1 MIARIL
7 GFSLRQRAFILLATG
22 LLLLVGCWSAV
33 RLPIDAVPD
42 ITNVQVQVNTE
53 VPALAPEEIEK
64 LVTFPLEIELS
75 GVPGMTEVRS
85 LSKFGL
91 SQITVIFKDGTDI
104 YHARQLISERLQ
116 NAIEKL
122 PRGLAPKLAP
132 ITSGLGEIVFY
143 VVDYA
148 PGATNKPASRR
159 EQLMELE
166 VVHDYII
173 KPMLRSVPGL
183 ADVNGSGG
191 YEKQI
196 VVLPKPE
203 RMAEAGITFSELAKV
218 LSENTEN
225 AGGGVVNQGKEQLII
240 RTVGRVQTTEEIGNV
255 PVKFGAGV
263 RPILV
268 KDVAEVGI
276 GAKARTGA
284 ATRNG
289 QEALLGTVLMLSGE
303 NSRTVAKSVAHR
315 IEEIRPRLPLGV
327 VMETVYDRSTLV
339 EQTIA
344 TVGRNLF
351 EGAVLVVVV
360 LLALM
365 GSWRAALIVAAAIP
379 LSLLFAM
386 TGMVEGRISGNL
398 MSLGAID
405 FGLIIDGAV
414 VIVENVVRSLAG
426 KQHQLGRKLTREERL
441 HVVASA
447 SKEVASPMFFGVV
460 IITIVYLPI
469 LSLTGIEGRMFH
481 PMAVTVMLCL
491 GSALVL
497 ALTLMPALCS
507 FVLRGQVKEGD
518 NLPLR
523 WAKAAYRPTLR
534 WAIRLRWVVSAAAVA
549 LLAVAV
555 VVFKNLGAEFV
566 PKLDEG
572 SFTALVTRSNTA
584 SLDTSLKMQE
594 RTEEVLLAEVPEV
607 TAVFSRLGTPEVA
620 TDPMPVGAADLF
632 ISYKPRSEWRKVNGR
647 RMTKDELAKNILE
660 VIEEKVPGQEMV
672 MSQPIEMR
680 FNELMEG
687 IRADV
692 SVKLFG
698 NDYDVLEK
706 AASEIKELLGKVP
719 GAGEV
724 EFEASGRTP
733 MLEIQV
739 NREALINYNVSA
751 AELNKA
757 VTTALG
763 GEPVGL
769 FVEGNRRFDIVLRLP
784 EEARENLHVLENLPV
799 RVGGSGIVPLNKLA
813 QLKRTAS
820 VDPIRRDS
828 GQRRAAILVN
838 LRGRDVEGFVREA
851 EQKIRSGIE
860 LPEGY
865 TIEFGGQI
873 KNLKEARLRLAV
885 VVPATLALIFV
896 LVFAA
901 LGSLRQTLLI
911 YTGVPL
917 AATGGI
923 FALWARGMPF
933 SISAGVGF
941 IALSGVAVLNG
952 LVLISY
958 FNQLRK
964 QGKGVSEAVSEGALT
979 RLRPVLMTA
988 LVASFG
994 FVPMALAT
1002 SAGAEVQRPLATV
1015 VIGGILSSTFLTL
1028 VLLPVLYEW
1037 VEGRTRLQTVSS
1049 EQTTN
1054 KKDKKG

>member
-1 MIARIL
+1 MISRIIDFAL
-7 GFSLRQRAFILLATG
+7 KQRVFVLLATFG
-22 LLLLVGCWSAV
+22 LVLVGVWSAL

-42 ITNVQVQVNTE
+42 ITGVQVQVNTE

-75 GVPGMTEVRS
+75 GVPGMMEVRS

-91 SQITVIFKDGTDI
+91 SQITVMFKDGTDI
-104 YHARQLISERLQ
+104 FRARQLISERLQ
-116 NAIEKL
+116 NAVEKL

-132 ITSGLGEIVFY
+132 ITTGLGEIVFY

-148 PGATNKPASRR
+148 PGATNKPATRR
-159 EQLMELE
+159 DQLMELE

-196 VVLPKPE
+196 VVLPNAQKL
-203 RMAEAGITFSELAKV
+203 ADAGMTFGDLAKV
-218 LSENTEN
+218 LQENTEN

-240 RTVGRVQTTEEIGNV
+240 RAVGRVQTTEEIANL
-255 PVKFGAGV
+255 PVKFGAAV
-263 RPILV
+263 KPILV

-284 ATRNG
+284 ATRDG
-289 QEALLGTVLMLSGE
+289 EEALLGTVLMLSGE
-303 NSRTVAKSVAHR
+303 NSRIVARRVAER
-315 IEEIRPRLPLGV
+315 IEEIRPKLPSGI
-327 VMETVYDRSTLV
+327 VMKTVYDRSTLV
-339 EQTIA
+339 DKTIR
-344 TVGRNLF
+344 TVSKNLF
-351 EGAVLVVVV
+351 EGAILVVVV
-360 LLALM
+360 LLGLL
-365 GSWRAALIVAAAIP
+365 GNWRAALIVAAAIP
-379 LSLLFAM
+379 LSFLFAM
-386 TGMVEGRISGNL
+386 TGMVKGNISGNL

-414 VIVENVVRSLAG
+414 VIVENIVRSLG
-426 KQHQLGRKLTREERL
+426 VTQHRLGRTLTRDERL
-441 HVVASA
+441 HVVATA
-447 SKEVASPMFFGVV
+447 SKEVASPMFFGVL
-460 IITIVYLPI
+460 IITIVYFPI
-469 LSLTGIEGRMFH
+469 LSLTGVEGKMFH

-497 ALTLMPALCS
+497 ALTLMPVLCS
-507 FVLRGQVKEGD
+507 FVLRGKINEGD
-518 NLPLR
+518 NAAIRLAKRAYAVVLR
-523 WAKAAYRPTLR
+523 WSL
-534 WAIRLRWVVSAAAVA
+534 RLRWVITAAALVLLIGA
-549 LLAVAV
+549 LM
-555 VVFKNLGAEFV
+555 VFGNLGAEFV

-572 SFTALVTRSNTA
+572 SFTALVTRSNTV
-584 SLDTSLKMQE
+584 SLETSVDMQE
-594 RTEEVLLAEVPEV
+594 RTEKAIMAEVPEV
-607 TAVFSRLGTPEVA
+607 TAVFSRIGTPEVA

-632 ISYKPRSEWRKVNGR
+632 IEYKPREQWRKVEGR
-647 RMTKDELAKNILE
+647 SMTKDELAKKILE
-660 VIEEKVPGQEMV
+660 VIEEKVPGQEVV

-692 SVKLFG
+692 SVKVFG
-698 NDYDVLEK
+698 EDYDVLEK
-706 AASEIKELLGKVP
+706 TASEVKELLEKIP
-719 GAGEV
+719 GASEV

-733 MLEIQV
+733 MLEVQV
-739 NREALINYNVSA
+739 NREAMVRFNVSA

-757 VTTALG
+757 VMTAVG
-763 GEPVGL
+763 GEQVGL
-769 FVEGNRRFDIVLRLP
+769 FVEGSRRFDIVVRLP
-784 EEARENLHVLENLPV
+784 EEARENLRVLENLPV
-799 RVGGSGIVPLNKLA
+799 RVGESGLIPLNKLA
-813 QLKRTAS
+813 VLKRTTS

-838 LRGRDVEGFVREA
+838 LRGRDVESFVHEA
-851 EQKIRSGIE
+851 EQKIKTSIE
-860 LPEGY
+860 LPKGY

-873 KNLKEARLRLAV
+873 KSLKEARLRLAV
-885 VVPATLALIFV
+885 VVPVALALIFV

-917 AATGGI
+917 AATGGV

-952 LVLISY
+952 LVMISY
-958 FNQLRK
+958 FNQLRE
-964 QGKGVSEAVSEGALT
+964 QGKSVNDAVWEGALT

-994 FVPMALAT
+994 FVPMALAH

-1015 VIGGILSSTFLTL
+1015 VIGGVLSSTFLTL
-1028 VLLPVLYEW
+1028 VLLPALYDW
-1037 VEGRTRLQTVSS
+1037 VENRTT
-1049 EQTTN
+1049 
-1054 KKDKKG
+1054 

>member
-1 MIARIL
+1 MMARIL
-7 GFSLRQRAFILLATG
+7 EFSLRQRLFVVLAAAG
-22 LLLLVGCWSAV
+22 LTLAGLWSAL
-33 RLPIDAVPD
+33 RLPVDAVPD

-91 SQITVIFKDGTDI
+91 SQITVIFKDGADI
-104 YHARQLISERLQ
+104 YRARQLISERLQ

-132 ITSGLGEIVFY
+132 ITTGLGEIVFY
-143 VVDYA
+143 VVDYG
-148 PGATNKPASRR
+148 PGATNKPATRR

-166 VVHDYII
+166 VIHDYLI

-203 RMAEAGITFSELAKV
+203 KLAEAGITFSELAKV

-240 RTVGRVQTTEEIGNV
+240 RSVGRVQTTGEIGRL
-255 PVKFGAGV
+255 PVKFGGGV
-263 RPILV
+263 KAILV

-289 QEALLGTVLMLSGE
+289 EEALLGTVLMLSGE
-303 NSRTVAKSVAHR
+303 NSRIVARRVAER
-315 IEEIRPRLPLGV
+315 IEEIRPKLPPGV

-339 EQTIA
+339 ERTIG

-351 EGAVLVVVV
+351 EGAILVVVV
-360 LLALM
+360 LLGLM

-414 VIVENVVRSLAG
+414 VIVENIVRSLGA
-426 KQHQLGRKLTREERL
+426 KQHQAGRKLTREERL
-441 HVVASA
+441 HVVAAA
-447 SKEVASPMFFGVV
+447 SREVASPMFFGVV
-460 IITIVYLPI
+460 IITIVYFPI
-469 LSLTGIEGRMFH
+469 LSLTGIEGKMFH
-481 PMAVTVMLCL
+481 PMAITVMLCL

-507 FVLRGQVKEGD
+507 FLLRGQVKEGD

-523 WAKAAYRPTLR
+523 WAKAIYQPVLG
-534 WAIRLRWVVSAAAVA
+534 WAIRLRWVVSAAAVV
-549 LLAVAV
+549 LLVVSV
-555 VVFKNLGAEFV
+555 VVFRNLGAEFV

-572 SFTALVTRSNTA
+572 SFTALVTRSNRV
-584 SLDTSLKMQE
+584 SLDTALEMQE
-594 RTEEVLLAEVPEV
+594 RTEKALLAEVPEV

-620 TDPMPVGAADLF
+620 SDPMPVGQADLF
-632 ISYKPRSEWRKVNGR
+632 ISYKLRREWRKVNGR
-647 RMTKDELAKNILE
+647 TMTKDELVKKILE

-692 SVKLFG
+692 SVKMFG

-706 AASEIKELLGKVP
+706 TASEIKELLEKVP

-733 MLEIQV
+733 MLEVQV
-739 NREALINYNVSA
+739 DREALVNYNVSA

-757 VTTALG
+757 VATALG
-763 GEPVGL
+763 GEVVGL

-784 EEARENLHVLENLPV
+784 EEARENLSVLENLPV
-799 RVGGSGIVPLNKLA
+799 RVGERGLVALNKLA

-838 LRGRDVEGFVREA
+838 LRGRDVESFVREA

-885 VVPATLALIFV
+885 VVPAALALIFV
-896 LVFAA
+896 LVFVA

-917 AATGGI
+917 AATGGV

-952 LVLISY
+952 LVMISY
-958 FNQLRK
+958 FNQLRER
-964 QGKGVSEAVSEGALT
+964 GKGVREAVREGALT
-979 RLRPVLMTA
+979 RLRPVLITA

-994 FVPMALAT
+994 FVPMALAH

-1015 VIGGILSSTFLTL
+1015 VIGGVLSSTFLTL
-1028 VLLPVLYEW
+1028 VLLPALYEW
-1037 VEGRTRLQTVSS
+1037 VERKREPKAAAVV
-1049 EQTTN
+1049 
-1054 KKDKKG
+1054 